1 MPNPKPRPYA
11 ASEAAPAMLV
21 THVLYH
27 ADCADGFGAA
37 WAAWRALRAD
47 APRFY
52 PARSGDAPPPI
63 QAGDTLYILDF
74 SYPRPVVEQ
83 LLALVGAPRFFLL
96 DHHQTAAEA
105 LSGVPNCLIDSTR
118 SGAILAWRFFHG
130 SEPPD
135 LLKYVEDRDL
145 WRWALSGSREINA
158 AIRSWPFEFETWD
171 RLAGELESLERDGT
185 AIIRAQARL
194 VDAAAREVQW
204 FDFGDGP
211 VPGVNSSLLVSE
223 IGALLLTRDTESPY
237 VAVYRDR
244 QDGQR
249 VWDLRGR
256 PDGLPVNRIAERFG
270 GGGHPQA
277 AGFVLAPEPGPGAVG
292 HVTPA
297 PQPRPRRRRR

>member
-1 MPNPKPRPYA
+1 MPI
-11 ASEAAPAMLV
+11 
-21 THVLYH
+21 THVIYH

-37 WAAWRALRAD
+37 WAAWRALRD
-47 APRFY
+47 GLSPETLRFHAAKY
-52 PARSGDAPPPI
+52 SDAPPAI
-63 QAGDTLYILDF
+63 AAGDVVYVLDF
-74 SYPRPVVEQ
+74 SYPRHEVER
-83 LLALVGAPRFFLL
+83 LIDTAGSFLLL
-96 DHHQTAAEA
+96 DHHATAAQA
-105 LSGVPNCLIDSTR
+105 LDGLSACRVVQTR
-118 SGAILAWRFFHG
+118 SGAILAWDYFHATP
-130 SEPPD
+130 PPD
-135 LLKYVEDRDL
+135 LLTYVEDRDL

-171 RLAGELESLERDGT
+171 RLTGELESLAQDGA